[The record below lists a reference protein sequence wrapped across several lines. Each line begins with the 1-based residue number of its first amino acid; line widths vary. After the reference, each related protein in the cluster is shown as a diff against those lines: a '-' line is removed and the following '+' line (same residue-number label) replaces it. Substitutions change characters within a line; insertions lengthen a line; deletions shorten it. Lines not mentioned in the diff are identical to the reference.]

1 MLDRAR
7 YPSNKMD
14 NLGTP
19 VYRKAAK
26 EHNNHKVVRKRRSGT
41 SRMCIQPYALLG

>member
-1 MLDRAR
+1 
-7 YPSNKMD
+7 MD

-26 EHNNHKVVRKRRSGT
+26 EHNNHKVVRKRRSESSCDHFGGNGIGYYYKPPMGIIT
-41 SRMCIQPYALLG
+41 E